1 MAVAAELRTFRSV
14 DAVLGQLSQLE
25 ADAASKAGSLGYQDE
40 PTLAK
45 ALSNSYGTPTIP
57 ARGFIQ
63 RGLSKAR
70 GYTFSV
76 ALDTKIAD
84 LLTDATKR
92 YRSAIVEEIQTAGSW
107 ATQLAEETAEREGTT
122 TPFAGVPSF
131 ANIQTEVSNRG

>member
-1 MAVAAELRTFRSV
+1 MAVAVEPRSFRTV

-25 ADAASKAGSLGYQDE
+25 ADAASTRGSLGYQDE
-40 PTLAK
+40 ATLVK

-63 RGLSKAR
+63 RGLVKAR
-70 GYTFSV
+70 GFIFAV

-92 YRSAIVEEIQTAGSW
+92 YRSAIVEEIQTAGAW
-107 ATQLAEETAEREGTT
+107 ATQLAEETAEREGTV
-122 TPFAGVPSF
+122 TPFAGAPSF
-131 ANIQTEVSNRG
+131 ANIQTEVTTSG